1 MYLRMCVQA
10 RVQKMKEREAARK
23 QAELEKAAARKLAQ
37 QEKKRGACGR
47 V

>member
-1 MYLRMCVQA
+1 
-10 RVQKMKEREAARK
+10 MKKREAARK